1 MNIIAG
7 FVKPEMEEPCVN
19 TQLTVTYNLNHEK
32 VEEEQVQAFNHA
44 VEDASLTKG
53 ASLTFIP

>member
-1 MNIIAG
+1 MNIIAV
-7 FVKPEMEEPCVN
+7 FVKPEMEEPCAN
-19 TQLTVTYNLNHEK
+19 TELT

-53 ASLTFIP
+53 ASLTYIP